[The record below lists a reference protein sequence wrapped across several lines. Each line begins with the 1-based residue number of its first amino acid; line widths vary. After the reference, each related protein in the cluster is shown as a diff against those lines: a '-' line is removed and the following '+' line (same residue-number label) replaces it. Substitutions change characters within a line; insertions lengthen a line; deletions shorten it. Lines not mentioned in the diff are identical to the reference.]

1 MGSAAQNNGGAPQ
14 KILVIKLSALGDV
27 LIALG
32 AMAAIRRHH
41 PAAHITLLTTRPF
54 ADMAQR
60 SGYFNAVETTTRA
73 CFYELG
79 AWARLAR
86 FLNVS
91 SFDMVYDLQL
101 NGRSGFYRRLMRKK
115 PMWSGVVSG
124 ASHNYAADNPDWRQM
139 HAFER
144 HKEML
149 APLGIDVSLPDIGW
163 MRTDVSL
170 LMPPAP
176 YVLLMPG
183 CAPQHLYKR
192 WPAAKFAAVA
202 LKLQRQG
209 YHVALIG
216 TAAEHDAISKIKSVA
231 PECHDLSGRTSLYDI
246 ATLAMAA
253 AGAVGND
260 TGPSHLVALAGCPIV
275 TLFSGVTD
283 PALSAPVGN
292 AVTVIQSE
300 DIADI
305 SVDDV
310 MKALPLREVKKE
322 MSKTGVGA

>member
-1 MGSAAQNNGGAPQ
+1 MSGTPQNTGGTPQ

-27 LIALG
+27 LIAMG

-41 PAAHITLLTTRPF
+41 PDAHITFLTTRPF

-60 SGYFNAVETTTRA
+60 SGYFNAVEVVTRA
-73 CFYELG
+73 RFYQLG
-79 AWARLAR
+79 AWLRLTR
-86 FLNVS
+86 FLNAGH
-91 SFDMVYDLQL
+91 FDAVYDLQL
-101 NGRSGFYRRLMRKK
+101 NGRSGLYYKLMHKK
-115 PMWSGVVSG
+115 PQWSGVAAG
-124 ASHNYAADNPDWRQM
+124 ASHNYAAENPAWRQM

-144 HKEML
+144 HKTML
-149 APLGIDVSLPDIGW
+149 AQHGMAVSLPDIGW

-170 LMPPAP
+170 LVPPSP

-183 CAPQHLYKR
+183 CAPQHMHKR

-209 YHVALIG
+209 YNVALIG
-216 TAAEHDAISKIKSVA
+216 TAAEHDAISRIKAVA
-231 PECHDLSGRTSLYDI
+231 PECADLSGRTSLYDI
-246 ATLAMAA
+246 ATLAMSA

-283 PALSAPVGN
+283 PALSAPVGDE
-292 AVTVIQSE
+292 VTVIQSE
-300 DIADI
+300 DISGI
-305 SVDDV
+305 TVDDV
-310 MKALPLREVKKE
+310 MKALRLRNIAGA
-322 MSKTGVGA
+322 SKTGAGA